1 MTDKPRFFYV
11 VSMDVE
17 PEYEDLFNEVYDT
30 EHVPHLS
37 AVPGVTSATRSVREP
52 LLRLNLMGKEQVI
65 DPGGEPKYSVT
76 YEISSPDVPHPM
88 YCGARN
94 GQKPV
99 SGGAGRARCGRIPL
113 TAAISCAKK

>member
-30 EHVPHLS
+30 EHVPNLS
-37 AVPGVTSATRSVREP
+37 AVPGVVSATRSVREP
-52 LLRLNLMGKEQVI
+52 LLRLNLMGKEQVM

-76 YEISSPDVPHPM
+76 YEITSPDVLRSPEWAEAGERGRWPGDVRPHTFNRRHILRKEI
-88 YCGARN
+88 G
-94 GQKPV
+94 
-99 SGGAGRARCGRIPL
+99 
-113 TAAISCAKK
+113 